1 MKIHLELEILQMFDL
16 LSTFISADIHNM
28 FTFITINTVLMDK
41 YTQNITMIKVT

>member
-16 LSTFISADIHNM
+16 ISTFYIRRYTDMQI
-28 FTFITINTVLMDK
+28 